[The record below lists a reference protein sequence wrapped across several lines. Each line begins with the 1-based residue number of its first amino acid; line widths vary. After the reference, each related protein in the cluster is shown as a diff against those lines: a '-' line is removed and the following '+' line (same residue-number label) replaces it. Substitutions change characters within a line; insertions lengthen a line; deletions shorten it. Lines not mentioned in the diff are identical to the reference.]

1 MSRQISTKRSAQL
14 TLNATRLQELVVDLN
29 EPKEECL
36 TGGKLEN
43 LQKLQ
48 EEFGPE
54 LSRSS
59 SSGAGGPFF
68 ILIL

>member
-1 MSRQISTKRSAQL
+1 MSHQISAKHSAQL

-29 EPKEECL
+29 ESKEECL

-48 EEFGPE
+48 EEFGPN
-54 LSRSS
+54 SS
-59 SSGAGGPFF
+59 SDAGGPFF